1 MALYRDEG
9 VVLRT
14 YKLGEADR
22 IVVLMTR
29 TRGKVRAVAK
39 GVRKTKSKFGS
50 RLEPGSHSALLLYE
64 GRGELDIVSQA
75 ESIDH
80 FRAIRDDL
88 DRLTAMSSMLEVV
101 DQLALEGEANV
112 ALYRMLL
119 GALRTLEANHA
130 PLVVGGFFLK
140 ALALEGFQPMVDAC
154 VGCGASRGSGGVRPR
169 RGRPHVP
176 ELPSGAFGRRANR
189 RAVAH
194 DPRRRARQG
203 AQRAALAFG
212 DRRRRPGVRR
222 HGTPP
227 RTPSPEPD
235 RPRSLIVQP
244 AGVGCDPAQIGRH
257 SSSASSQAN
266 QDRAPASHW
275 M

>member
-119 GALRTLEANHA
+119 GALRTLEASHA
-130 PLVVGGFFLK
+130 PLVVGSFFLK

-154 VGCGASRGSGGVRPR
+154 VGCGATEDLVAFDPGEGGLTCRNCR
-169 RGRPHVP
+169 RGRSVDERTV
-176 ELPSGAFGRRANR
+176 ELLRMILEGGLAKALNEPPSPAAT
-189 RAVAH
+189 AVADLAADAMEH
-194 DPRRRARQG
+194 HLERR
-203 AQRAALAFG
+203 L
-212 DRRRRPGVRR
+212 
-222 HGTPP
+222 
-227 RTPSPEPD
+227 
-235 RPRSLIVQP
+235 RSLTVL
-244 AGVGCDPAQIGRH
+244 DH
-257 SSSASSQAN
+257 
-266 QDRAPASHW
+266 
-275 M
+275 